1 MNLKLPHF
9 LFNKNANILQS
20 LRNNNSCQVQETQQS
35 YTPLNA
41 SLSESK
47 YDPVQTQMR
56 GDEAI
61 ALPVNDQALSQSNQ
75 LVQNNTGNLMHFDL
89 IFLIHYQTIMKIRV
103 PRSHYTLSNLYI

>member
-1 MNLKLPHF
+1 MN
-9 LFNKNANILQS
+9 
-20 LRNNNSCQVQETQQS
+20 NNNSCQVQETQQP

-75 LVQNNTGNLMHFDL
+75 LVQNNTGYLVHFDL
-89 IFLIHYQTIMKIRV
+89 IFLIHYQIIRI